1 MTGARISMQS
11 TSGAAHHVVMLHV
24 SSMSTELGSLLRWW
38 QLRGEAP
45 AIQPALA
52 LYRELWA
59 EGYTLTLITG
69 RSAAAPHVD
78 DTAENP
84 RVYED
89 AGVKPTEML

>member
-1 MTGARISMQS
+1 
-11 TSGAAHHVVMLHV
+11 MLR
-24 SSMSTELGSLLRWW
+24 GW

-69 RSAAAPHVD
+69 RCPAASQMH
-78 DTAENP
+78 
-84 RVYED
+84 
-89 AGVKPTEML
+89 